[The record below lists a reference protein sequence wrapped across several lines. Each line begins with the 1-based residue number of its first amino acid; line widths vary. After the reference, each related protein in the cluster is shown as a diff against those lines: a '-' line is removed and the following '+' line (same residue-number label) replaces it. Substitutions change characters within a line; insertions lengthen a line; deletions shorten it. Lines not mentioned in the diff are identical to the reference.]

1 MSSPPFFGW
10 YHGGSTNKSRNEISP
25 PCIMLKQTS
34 DPCPGLA
41 IRFPFPYTSL
51 TELPLCRMTPRPAP
65 GLLQLGA
72 GQIFPYSIFLRF
84 SPRHPDLRAAV
95 PALYDKIGIP
105 ALHRGHELG
114 LGTYSRV
121 HDPVPAYRAAH
132 MAHLLHH
139 LMAMPLLLPAHFIYA
154 PFCSRR
160 SVRRGSIWPAMKLF
174 LHHEPRKPR
183 GDRPRQKTG
192 IQVRHLQRKAGI
204 P

>member
-65 GLLQLGA
+65 GLSQLGA
-72 GQIFPYSIFLRF
+72 GQIFPYLIFLNF

-132 MAHLLHH
+132 MTHLLRH

-160 SVRRGSIWPAMKLF
+160 CPAREYMACY
-174 LHHEPRKPR
+174 ETSPTSRAP
-183 GDRPRQKTG
+183 
-192 IQVRHLQRKAGI
+192 
-204 P
+204 

>member
-1 MSSPPFFGW
+1 MEARPNINIP
-10 YHGGSTNKSRNEISP
+10 RNAISP

-41 IRFPFPYTSL
+41 MRFPFPYTSF
-51 TELPLCRMTPRPAP
+51 TELPLMPHNAPVSPRPFTAR
-65 GLLQLGA
+65 GRSKIQ
-72 GQIFPYSIFLRF
+72 YSVF

-121 HDPVPAYRAAH
+121 HDPMPADRAAH
-132 MAHLLHH
+132 MAHPLHH
-139 LMAMPLLLPAHFIYA
+139 LMAMPLLFPAHFIYA

-160 SVRRGSIWPAMKLF
+160 CPAREYMACYDFPYTTSPASQGATGLASRRAFRYAISKVRQVL
-174 LHHEPRKPR
+174 PR
-183 GDRPRQKTG
+183 
-192 IQVRHLQRKAGI
+192 
-204 P
+204 